1 MNLTVQP
8 RETSGKGSNR
18 KLRNQGLTPGII
30 YGKENMRVSMDQE
43 KTLRFIKAI
52 RGGKKVFELGVEI
65 NGNTENK
72 KVVIQDFQMSK
83 VGSHLLHVDFFEVSD
98 NTTLT
103 VEVPIKVINDTDCPA
118 IKEGGVI
125 QMIRRTIPINCSALN
140 VPEEIEIDVKD
151 LEFSESIHVLDIE
164 YPEGV
169 TPIVKDR
176 NFTLITVAGK
186 MAEELDELE
195 AEEVEAVEGEGEG
208 EGEEAEKEASDSE

>member
-1 MNLTVQP
+1 MNLTVQS

-30 YGKENMRVSMDQE
+30 YGRENIRVSMNQE
-43 KTLRFIKAI
+43 KTLRFIKAM

-65 NGNTENK
+65 NGNTESK
-72 KVVIQDFQMSK
+72 KVVIQDFQLSK
-83 VGSHLLHVDFFEVSD
+83 VGKHLLHVDFFEVSD
-98 NTTLT
+98 DTKLT
-103 VEVPIKVINDTDCPA
+103 VETPIKIINDVDCPA

-125 QMIRRTIPINCSALN
+125 QMIRRTIPITCSALN
-140 VPEEIEIDVKD
+140 VPEEIVIDVKD

-169 TPIVKDR
+169 KPIVKDR

-186 MAEELDELE
+186 MAEEVEEMEGEE
-195 AEEVEAVEGEGEG
+195 AEAVEGEGE
-208 EGEEAEKEASDSE
+208 EAAKESSEAE

>member
-1 MNLTVQP
+1 MNLTVQS

-30 YGKENMRVSMDQE
+30 YGKENIQVSMNQD
-43 KTLRFIKAI
+43 KTLRFIKAM

-83 VGSHLLHVDFFEVSD
+83 VGNRLLHVDFFEVSD
-98 NTTLT
+98 NTKLT
-103 VEVPIKVINDTDCPA
+103 VEVPIKIINDVDCPA

-125 QMIRRTIPINCSALN
+125 QMIRRTIPVTCSALN

-169 TPIVKDR
+169 KPIVKDR
-176 NFTLITVAGK
+176 DFTLITVAGK
-186 MAEELDELE
+186 MAEETE
-195 AEEVEAVEGEGEG
+195 AAEGEEVEAAEG
-208 EGEEAEKEASDSE
+208 EGEEAEKESSDAE